1 MLTFKFFVLERRN
14 DDLRLRLTNNR
25 RSVDFTTGAHVSAAE
40 LASALRGEGR
50 HLRLESMLGRWTS
63 VLRAYQLEMADAD
76 DRRRDVYTIAAELRP
91 RLQGKDAPAPRVERP
106 RGEFVEWFLKFT
118 ATKERRG
125 TRGLYEATLR
135 RMRDFDAE
143 VEKRGFADIDFG
155 WLTRFEAFMARTASV
170 NARSIHLRNV
180 RAVFN
185 YALDMEATACYP
197 FRRFKVR
204 TEKTRKRSLTVEEL
218 RRVMTCPCE
227 EYALLYRDMFSLI
240 FMLIGINAVDLYGL
254 KCVSPEGTVEYRRA
268 KTGHFYSI
276 KVEPEALEI
285 IERWRGVKGLLC
297 LADRWSDHRN
307 FLHQCN
313 KALQRLGVV
322 RNKGGRLKG
331 GEPKRNAKDEGA
343 PKGLWPEL
351 TTYWARHTWA
361 TVAYSLGISK
371 DVIAQALGHEDGH
384 EVTNIYISEDPE
396 KVDEA
401 NRRVLDWVLYGR
413 R

>member
-25 RSVDFTTGAHVSAAE
+25 RSVDFSTGAHVSAAE

-125 TRGLYEATLR
+125 TRGLYEATMR

-143 VEKRGFADIDFG
+143 LEVRGFADIDFG

-185 YALDMEATACYP
+185 YALDMEVTACYP

-254 KCVSPEGTVEYRRA
+254 KCVSPEGTVDYRRA
-268 KTGHFYSI
+268 KTGRFYSI

-297 LADRWSDHRN
+297 LADRWRDHRN
-307 FLHQCN
+307 FIHQCN
-313 KALQRLGVV
+313 KALQRIGKVERRGLGGKKFV
-322 RNKGGRLKG
+322 
-331 GEPKRNAKDEGA
+331 EAE
-343 PKGLWPEL
+343 WPGL

-361 TVAYSLGISK
+361 TVAYNDLGISK
-371 DVIAQALGHEDGH
+371 DVIAQALGHADGH
-384 EVTNIYISEDPE
+384 EVTNIYIREDPRR
-396 KVDEA
+396 VDEA